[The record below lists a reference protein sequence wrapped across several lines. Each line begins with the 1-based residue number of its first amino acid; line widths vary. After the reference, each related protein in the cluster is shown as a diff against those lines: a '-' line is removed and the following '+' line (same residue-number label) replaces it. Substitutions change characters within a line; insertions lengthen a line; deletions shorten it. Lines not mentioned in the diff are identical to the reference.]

1 MAWRLRVF
9 AFALAAALLAAGPS
23 VVRAEWQQG
32 EGSYVFGP
40 DMSEAEACG
49 RAMVRARREALTK
62 VSGTRVSF
70 DDVMVCSEGNDNAS
84 CTMDRLAWSSLD
96 GKIMGQRGES
106 KAIKDVGHGLKE
118 CTSRIEIDVPEEAAS
133 DPSFDM
139 TVNLERS
146 VLRDR
151 ESVRVF
157 IAPSQPMYLSVFQ
170 WSPKAGP
177 SPQLARLYPNN
188 FHKGEKVD
196 KPVAI
201 PPLSDANSY
210 RLTVRFPERGAE
222 GAKVADE
229 YLIVLGTR
237 QQVAFRDTYE
247 FEEFRARLAE
257 IPSRDLRM
265 VRRGYAI
272 VRAQ

>member
-1 MAWRLRVF
+1 MAWRPCVLAVGV
-9 AFALAAALLAAGPS
+9 ALAAGIFPA
-23 VVRAEWQQG
+23 RAEWHQG

-49 RAMVRARREALTK
+49 RALVRARRDALTK
-62 VSGTRVSF
+62 AGGTRVSF

-96 GKIMGQRGES
+96 GTIMGQRDGSSTLKE
-106 KAIKDVGHGLKE
+106 VGHGLKE
-118 CTSRIEIDVPEEAAS
+118 CSTRVEVDVPEQSAS

-139 TVNLERS
+139 TVSLERS

-151 ESVRVF
+151 ESMRVF
-157 IAPSQPMYLSVFQ
+157 ISPTQPMFLSVFQ
-170 WSPKAGP
+170 WSPRAG
-177 SPQLARLYPNN
+177 QKARLDRVYPNT

-237 QQVAFRDTYE
+237 QQIAFRDTYE